1 MPLPPFNVYN
11 WYWIIVG
18 PTIPLH
24 VYSSAVGDYVSIND
38 SNYVAWK
45 ATGAAAIKIESE
57 ASLGTVLFPY
67 RLVPASTTSA
77 AGVLAGYNAA
87 WVATAAADQ
96 TAATLNYYSSR
107 LRVIETQLSITPP
120 PPPAGSLP

>member
-1 MPLPPFNVYN
+1 LTTPFNPFN
-11 WYWIIVG
+11 WYWIIPG

-24 VYSSAVGDYVSIND
+24 VYSSAVGDYVSVND
-38 SNYVAWK
+38 ATYVAWK
-45 ATGAAAIKIESE
+45 NAGSKPTTIINEND
-57 ASLGTVLFPY
+57 LGGVLFTY
-67 RLVPASTTSA
+67 RLVPASTSSA

-87 WVATAAADQ
+87 WVAATAADQ

-107 LRVIETQLSITPP
+107 LKTIETQLAITPP